1 MSVFPAPRMGRE
13 SGLGLGDDER
23 AGPTTDPA
31 AEGGVTSRWH
41 TIGSAAVVLALSTWQ
56 VRRLLKAYRASCFV
70 AFVSQGGKTPS
81 EPTTCDQHHPQ
92 RKCSRAGQALLHG
105 VLARATRETQFTL

>member
-1 MSVFPAPRMGRE
+1 M
-13 SGLGLGDDER
+13 
-23 AGPTTDPA
+23 
-31 AEGGVTSRWH
+31 TSRWH
-41 TIGSAAVVLALSTWQ
+41 TIGSAAVVLALSTRQ